1 MECDAPISIKLN
13 PPRPDGKGG
22 LIYYFPAGCGK
33 CLPCLMRRKAQW
45 SFRIQAEAR
54 NAFSAYFVTL
64 TYDDRHVPIGDCK
77 LSGNKL
83 DHKLFI
89 QNLRTLENEKV
100 LLTRKLGSSEEL
112 SRKLLS
118 IKEDQPLKY
127 YGVIEYGDRFARP
140 HFHYILLNIRDT
152 NNINL
157 AWTNRRIRA
166 YKKNGYIPENLGD
179 SFGIIQ
185 VDDCNVNTIDYVLKY
200 MIKDHEK
207 QDYEG
212 KQKEVSFMSKGFG
225 LSYVDDEFVNFIKQ
239 PENNLVVNDRGS
251 KIGLP
256 RYYRKKFLSDFEN
269 NRKIAL
275 IKDAIE
281 VEKER
286 NDKKIRM
293 HGKDP
298 GLVLKQAKDIRKH
311 MLSRNNQRELK

>member
-1 MECDAPISIKLN
+1 MECDAPLSIKLN

-22 LIYYFPAGCGK
+22 LIHYFPAGCGK

-54 NAFSAYFVTL
+54 QAFSAYFVTL
-64 TYDDRHVPIGDCK
+64 TYDDKHVPIGDYK

-89 QNLRTLENEKV
+89 QNLRKLEKPEV
-100 LLTRKLGSSEEL
+100 LRTRSLGSYAELQRKLSGQSE
-112 SRKLLS
+112 
-118 IKEDQPLKY
+118 DGGLKY
-127 YGVIEYGDRFARP
+127 YGVIEYGEQFGRP

-157 AWTNRRIRA
+157 AWTNKPIKV
-166 YKKNGYIPENLGD
+166 YKKNGYIPEGIGD
-179 SFGIIQ
+179 SFGRIQ

-212 KQKEVSFMSKGFG
+212 KQEEVSFMSKGFG
-225 LSYVDDEFVNFIKQ
+225 LSLVDDEFINFIKQ

-251 KIGLP
+251 RIGLP
-256 RYYRKKFLSDFEN
+256 RYYRKLFLSESEN
-269 NRKIAL
+269 NRKIVFIKTTTQNQKSKDEDAL
-275 IKDAIE
+275 
-281 VEKER
+281 R
-286 NDKKIRM
+286 RL
-293 HGKDP
+293 GKNP
-298 GLVLKQAKDIRKH
+298 ELIQKQAKDMRH
-311 MLSRNNQRELK
+311 RTLSKNKQRELK